1 MGLRFIS
8 SAIGSASVGVEV
20 LEGWEPTSERG
31 PADSTAFLCCLFL
44 SFNALLVSSVQGPH
58 ANFTYDSFRSGG
70 LRSSIIFRHVG
81 LAFIDGKYVQFKE
94 LVASSIPVHRALHSY
109 TTYEF

>member
-58 ANFTYDSFRSGG
+58 ATSLTIAFALAAFAA
-70 LRSSIIFRHVG
+70 LSSS
-81 LAFIDGKYVQFKE
+81 DM
-94 LVASSIPVHRALHSY
+94 LV
-109 TTYEF
+109 